1 MKKTMLMMAVA
12 VLVAGSAIA
21 KDDNNPQKRQHGKDL
36 NGAADRSCCSQM
48 DKCNNPDA
56 GCPLAPAMGK
66 HMRSGP
72 AFSADL
78 RDPSDRTHQQ
88 GEFRKSSRDG
98 QDRGDGEFRGQ
109 GRGERGQGKGEFRGP
124 PRGERGQS
132 QGEFRKSGRDGQDRG
147 DGEFRGQG
155 RGERGQG
162 KGEFRKSN
170 RGHEPTEADKPARS
184 GHGKKQGKGD
194 PSAPPPEE

>member
-109 GRGERGQGKGEFRGP
+109 GRGERGQGKGEFR
-124 PRGERGQS
+124 
-132 QGEFRKSGRDGQDRG
+132 
-147 DGEFRGQG
+147 
-155 RGERGQG
+155 
-162 KGEFRKSN
+162 KSN